1 MVYCLFLPVL
11 SILLIALQIAVADI
25 LFSGRLVIELSLIAV
40 IYAGFRL
47 DLIKGAALAF
57 VFGFVFDCLV
67 GSVTGLFTLI
77 YLLIFVVSFVVSFV
91 MDTDK
96 LHFVAL
102 FGFVCALIEQLLVVL
117 FYNLLLQ
124 FDTAFSIPFILLPQA
139 MLIGLFTPVF
149 FYLMRRLEV
158 FVYGKPFHRI
168 ERSGD
173 SRISAE
179 I

>member
-1 MVYCLFLPVL
+1 MVYFLFLPIL

-77 YLLIFVVSFVVSFV
+77 YLFIFIVSFAVSFI

-117 FYNLLLQ
+117 FYNLILN
-124 FDTAFSIPFILLPQA
+124 FDSTFSIPFVLLPQA
-139 MLIGLFTPVF
+139 MLIGLFTPLF

-173 SRISAE
+173 SRIS
-179 I
+179 

>member
-1 MVYCLFLPVL
+1 MVYCLFLPIL

-47 DLIKGAALAF
+47 DMIKGAALAF
-57 VFGFVFDCLV
+57 VFGFIFDCLV
-67 GSVTGLFTLI
+67 GSVTGLFTFI
-77 YLLIFVVSFVVSFV
+77 YILIFVVSFVVSFV

-102 FGFVCALIEQLLVVL
+102 FGFLCSLIEQLLVVL

-124 FDTAFSIPFILLPQA
+124 FDAAFSIPFVLLPQA
-139 MLIGLFTPVF
+139 MLIGLFTPIF

>member
-1 MVYCLFLPVL
+1 MVYCLFLPLL

-25 LFSGRLVIELSLIAV
+25 LFSGRLFIELSLIAV

-77 YLLIFVVSFVVSFV
+77 YLLIFVISFIVSFV

-96 LHFVAL
+96 LHFVAG

-117 FYNLLLQ
+117 FYNLLLN
-124 FDTAFSIPFILLPQA
+124 FDATFSIPFVLLPQA

>member
-1 MVYCLFLPVL
+1 MVYCLFLPIL

-47 DLIKGAALAF
+47 DMIKGAALAF
-57 VFGFVFDCLV
+57 VFGFIFDCLV
-67 GSVTGLFTLI
+67 GSVTGLFTFI

-102 FGFVCALIEQLLVVL
+102 FGFLCALIEQLLVVL

-124 FDTAFSIPFILLPQA
+124 FDAAFSIPFVLLPQA
-139 MLIGLFTPVF
+139 MLIGLFTPIF

>member
-47 DLIKGAALAF
+47 DLVKGAALAF

-96 LHFVAL
+96 LHFVAI

-124 FDTAFSIPFILLPQA
+124 FDAAFSIPFILLPQA
-139 MLIGLFTPVF
+139 LLIGLFTPVF

-168 ERSGD
+168 ERSGG